1 MVQIKSYAFLN
12 LIFIGGHRRNL
23 MQVFDKRWMDSLK
36 QEFMVNI
43 FLISAVFYWK
53 DIIQPSN
60 TFVILLFNFFI
71 NFCRMSMFKRYIVNH
86 SKIKQPSWKHKNI
99 SLSVCVYIVSK
110 YHNVF
115 FKYYNFENNFH
126 TFSCRS
132 VSFIMVT
139 ACFAFILLSFLYLII
154 DVAKIWDGTP
164 FIFPGICSF

>member
-1 MVQIKSYAFLN
+1 
-12 LIFIGGHRRNL
+12 

-115 FKYYNFENNFH
+115 FLSTIILKIIFTLFLVGRCH
-126 TFSCRS
+126 SS
-132 VSFIMVT
+132 WWPLV
-139 ACFAFILLSFLYLII
+139 LLSFYFHFCISSLTSPRYGMEHLLYSQVFVHLN
-154 DVAKIWDGTP
+154 
-164 FIFPGICSF
+164 